1 MNRMLAIQLLF
12 LQASTGLFFFSY
24 GYTVYLGQ
32 GSFLCLKC
40 LDKFAKLHSNLRDN
54 NRKSKV
60 FLTGRLVS
68 LVLLTQT
75 VIFTVFISVAGL
87 MLYHCYYNNSC
98 TKIGHLCYFISQKA
112 EIGHRCSHLNLA
124 FKLIL
129 LHNCKISCESCNL
142 IEMTFSYKNLKK

>member
-1 MNRMLAIQLLF
+1 MIASVFLLLWVVTWTECQWYSCF
-12 LQASTGLFFFSY
+12 FCKASTGLVFFPH
-24 GYTVYLGQ
+24 GCTVYLGQ

-54 NRKSKV
+54 NRRSKV

-68 LVLLTQT
+68 LVLVTQT

-98 TKIGHLCYFISQKA
+98 TKIGHLAILYPRRQRL
-112 EIGHRCSHLNLA
+112 GTDV
-124 FKLIL
+124 LIL
-129 LHNCKISCESCNL
+129 I
-142 IEMTFSYKNLKK
+142 